1 MRAPSRA
8 LKIEAKGMPQTT
20 TLPAPAAGPLE
31 GVTATI
37 NAEAVERLSAGEPD
51 WLAGRRWR
59 AWEIYQR
66 TPLPTTRLE
75 EWRYTDLSRRL
86 ALDSLRPA
94 ASKARGIPARAYP
107 PAVRQAMRED
117 WDATGHIVEIDG
129 RVVHADL
136 VPELARQG
144 VVLASLRDAVSTHED
159 LLREHLATE
168 SIPPEQGKFSAL
180 NAALWTD
187 GAVLFVPRDVS
198 LPLPVRVTRWVSDP
212 AAAYFT
218 RTLIVGGA
226 GSKVSFVEEVLSP
239 DFDEQTLFLSAA
251 EVLGGDN
258 STIQYASLQRMG
270 MGAFHMALHRSLVG
284 RDAGTDSLH
293 VTLGAT
299 TSRLDL
305 NAELGEPGGRSHIL
319 GLYFGNEDQ
328 HFDHNT
334 SQNHAAPYATSDLLY
349 KGALDDASGS
359 VFRGIIRVSPGA
371 QRTDA
376 YQTNRNLL
384 LSEEASAHSLPNLEI
399 EADDVRCSHG
409 ATVGQ
414 LDEEALFYLQSR
426 GLSRRRAERLVV
438 RGFLQDV
445 LQRRPPGGVTEKVTR
460 AIEEKLRG

>member
-1 MRAPSRA
+1 MSR
-8 LKIEAKGMPQTT
+8 TS
-20 TLPAPAAGPLE
+20 TLQAPAAGPLE

-37 NAEAVERLSAGEPD
+37 NAAAVERLAAVEPD
-51 WLAGRRWR
+51 WLAERRRR
-59 AWEIYQR
+59 AWETYER

-75 EWRYTDLSRRL
+75 EWRYTDLSRTL
-86 ALDSLRPA
+86 HLDSLRPA
-94 ASKARGIPARAYP
+94 APGGGEVSPDDYP
-107 PAVRQAMRED
+107 PELIQAIRAD
-117 WDATGHIVEIDG
+117 SDAAGHIVEIDG

-136 VPELARQG
+136 LPELAAQG
-144 VVLASLRDAVSTHED
+144 VVLASLTDAVRTHED
-159 LLREHLATE
+159 LLREHLAVE
-168 SIPPEQGKFSAL
+168 AIPPDQGKFSAL

-187 GAVLFVPRDVS
+187 GAVLFVPRNVS
-198 LPLPVRVTRWVSDP
+198 LSLPVRITRWVSDP

-218 RTLIVGGA
+218 RTLVVGES
-226 GSKVSFVEEVLSP
+226 GSTLSVVEEILSP
-239 DFDEQTLFLSAA
+239 NFDEQTFCLSAT

-258 STIQYASLQRMG
+258 SITHYASVQRMG
-270 MGAFHMALHRSLVG
+270 RGAFHMALYRSLVG
-284 RDAGTDSLH
+284 RDARTDSLH
-293 VTLGAT
+293 VTLGAST
-299 TSRLDL
+299 ARLDL
-305 NAELGEPGGRSHIL
+305 NSELGASGAQSHIL

-328 HFDHNT
+328 HFDHCT
-334 SQNHAAPYATSDLLY
+334 SQNHVAPHATSDLLY

-384 LSEEASAHSLPNLEI
+384 LSEEASAHALPNLEI

-445 LQRRPPGGVTEKVTR
+445 LQRRPPGSVTEKVTR

>member
-1 MRAPSRA
+1 MSQTSTLQAP
-8 LKIEAKGMPQTT
+8 P
-20 TLPAPAAGPLE
+20 AGPLE

-37 NAEAVERLSAGEPD
+37 NAAAVETLAAREPD
-51 WLAGRRWR
+51 WLAERRWR
-59 AWEIYQR
+59 AWEIYER

-75 EWRYTDLSRRL
+75 EWRYTDLSRTL
-86 ALDSLRPA
+86 DLDSLGPA
-94 ASKARGIPARAYP
+94 APGGRHVSADGYP
-107 PAVRQAMRED
+107 PALRQAMRED

-129 RVVHADL
+129 RVVHTDL

-168 SIPPEQGKFSAL
+168 AIAPEHGKFSAL
-180 NAALWTD
+180 NTALWTD

-212 AAAYFT
+212 STAYFT
-218 RTLIVGGA
+218 RTLIVGGD

-270 MGAFHMALHRSLVG
+270 MGAFHMALHRGLVG
-284 RDAGTDSLH
+284 RDAAMNSLH

-305 NAELGEPGGRSHIL
+305 NAELAAPGGHSHIL

-328 HFDHNT
+328 HFDHST
-334 SQNHAAPYATSDLLY
+334 SQNHAAPHASSDLLY

-384 LSEEASAHSLPNLEI
+384 LSEEASAHALPNLEI

-460 AIEEKLRG
+460 AIEEKLRAH

>member
-1 MRAPSRA
+1 M
-8 LKIEAKGMPQTT
+8 Q
-20 TLPAPAAGPLE
+20 APAAGPVE

-37 NAEAVERLSAGEPD
+37 NADAVARLSAGEPR
-51 WLAGRRWR
+51 WLAERRRR
-59 AWEIYQR
+59 AWEIYER

-86 ALDSLRPA
+86 ELDSLRPA
-94 ASKARGIPARAYP
+94 APGEGGVSARSFP
-107 PAVRQAMRED
+107 PELRQAMRED
-117 WDATGHIVEIDG
+117 WDAAGHVVEIDG
-129 RVVHADL
+129 RVVHTDL
-136 VPELARQG
+136 APELAAAG
-144 VVLASLRDAVSTHED
+144 VVLASLRDAVATHED
-159 LLREHLATE
+159 LLREHLAAE
-168 SIPPEQGKFSAL
+168 AIPPEKGKFAAL

-218 RTLIVGGA
+218 RTLVVGEPGCTL
-226 GSKVSFVEEVLSP
+226 SVVEEILSP
-239 DFDEQTLFLSAA
+239 SFDEQTLFLSAT

-258 STIQYASLQRMG
+258 STTHYASVQRMG
-270 MGAFHMALHRSLVG
+270 LGAFHMALYRSLVG
-284 RDAGTDSLH
+284 RDARTDSLH
-293 VTLGAT
+293 VTLGAST
-299 TSRLDL
+299 ARLDL
-305 NAELGEPGGRSHIL
+305 NSELAAPGAHSHIL
-319 GLYFGNEDQ
+319 GLYFGHEDQ

-334 SQNHAAPYATSDLLY
+334 SQNHAAPHATSDLLY

-384 LSEEASAHSLPNLEI
+384 LSDEASAHSLPNLEI

-445 LQRRPPGGVTEKVTR
+445 LRRRPPGGVTEKVTR

>member
-1 MRAPSRA
+1 MSR
-8 LKIEAKGMPQTT
+8 TS
-20 TLPAPAAGPLE
+20 TLQAPAAGPLE
-31 GVTATI
+31 GVTATV
-37 NAEAVERLSAGEPD
+37 NAEAVARLSAGEPR
-51 WLAGRRWR
+51 WLAERRRR
-59 AWEIYQR
+59 AWEIYER

-86 ALDSLRPA
+86 HLDSLRPA
-94 ASKARGIPARAYP
+94 VPGGAIPAGAYP
-107 PAVRQAMRED
+107 PELRQAMRED
-117 WDATGHIVEIDG
+117 WDAAGHIVEIDG
-129 RVVHADL
+129 RVVHTDL
-136 VPELARQG
+136 APEAAAQG
-144 VVLASLRDAVSTHED
+144 VVLASLRDALGAHED
-159 LLREHLATE
+159 LLRRHLAVE
-168 SIPPEQGKFSAL
+168 AIPPEQGKFAAL

-187 GAVLFVPRDVS
+187 GTVLFVPRDVS
-198 LPLPVRVTRWVSDP
+198 LALPVRVTRWVSDP

-218 RTLIVGGA
+218 RTLVVGET
-226 GSKVSFVEEVLSP
+226 GSTLSLVEEILSP
-239 DFDEQTLFLSAA
+239 SFDEQTLFLSAT
-251 EVLGGDN
+251 EVVGGDN
-258 STIQYASLQRMG
+258 STTHYASVQRMG
-270 MGAFHMALHRSLVG
+270 PGAFHMALYRSLVG

-293 VTLGAT
+293 VTLGAST
-299 TSRLDL
+299 ARLDL
-305 NAELGEPGGRSHIL
+305 NSELAAPGAHSHIL

-334 SQNHAAPYATSDLLY
+334 SQNHAAPHATSDLLY

-384 LSEEASAHSLPNLEI
+384 LSEEASAHALPNLEI

-460 AIEEKLRG
+460 AIEERLRG

>member
-1 MRAPSRA
+1 MS
-8 LKIEAKGMPQTT
+8 QTS
-20 TLPAPAAGPLE
+20 TLEAPAAGLLE

-37 NAEAVERLSAGEPD
+37 NAAAVERLTAGEPD
-51 WLAGRRWR
+51 WLAERRWR
-59 AWEIYQR
+59 AWRFYEG

-75 EWRYTDLSRRL
+75 EWRYTDLSRK
-86 ALDSLRPA
+86 LDLDGLSPA
-94 ASKARGIPARAYP
+94 ASGGREVSADPWP
-107 PAVRQAMRED
+107 PELRQAMRQD
-117 WDATGHIVEIDG
+117 RGAAGHIVEIDG
-129 RVVHADL
+129 RVVHTDL
-136 VPELARQG
+136 TPEAMAQG
-144 VVLASLRDAVSTHED
+144 VVLASLREAVGTHED
-159 LLREHLATE
+159 LLREHLAARAI
-168 SIPPEQGKFSAL
+168 SPEQGKFSAL

-187 GAVLFVPRDVS
+187 GTLLFVPRNVT
-198 LPLPVRVTRWVSDP
+198 LPLPVRITRWVSDP

-218 RTLIVGGA
+218 RTLVVGEG
-226 GSKVSFVEEVLSP
+226 GSTLSVVEEILSP
-239 DFDEQTLFLSAA
+239 RFGEQTFFLSAT
-251 EVLGGDN
+251 EVVGGDN
-258 STIQYASLQRMG
+258 STTHYASVQRMG
-270 MGAFHMALHRSLVG
+270 LGAFHMALYRSLVG
-284 RDAGTDSLH
+284 RDARTDSLH
-293 VTLGAT
+293 VTLGAST
-299 TSRLDL
+299 ARLDL
-305 NAELGEPGGRSHIL
+305 NSELAAPGAQSHIL

-328 HFDHNT
+328 HFDHCT
-334 SQNHAAPYATSDLLY
+334 SQNHAAPHATSDLLY

-384 LSEEASAHSLPNLEI
+384 LSEEASAHALPNLEI

-460 AIEEKLRG
+460 AIEEKLRAH